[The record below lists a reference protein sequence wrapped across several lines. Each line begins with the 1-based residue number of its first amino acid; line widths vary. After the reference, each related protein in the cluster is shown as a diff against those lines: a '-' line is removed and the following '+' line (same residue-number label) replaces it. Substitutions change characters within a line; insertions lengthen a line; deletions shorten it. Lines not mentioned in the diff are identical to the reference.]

1 MSQLDG
7 KILVFY
13 SGDTQ
18 PCLEAWRE
26 LTYVSA
32 FHLSM
37 ANEAQASQAHR
48 AELDFD
54 INGLKEKIETLDQ
67 GGIHSFGFES
77 GPMYTI
83 TQYPCRF
90 FETFKSFLGSH
101 KKQTKH

>member
-13 SGDTQ
+13 SGDPQ
-18 PCLEAWRE
+18 PCLGA
-26 LTYVSA
+26 LYKLPYVPA

-67 GGIHSFGFES
+67 GGWDPQF
-77 GPMYTI
+77 
-83 TQYPCRF
+83 QA
-90 FETFKSFLGSH
+90 
-101 KKQTKH
+101 